1 MEQWPRLVCLK
12 NLGIDSGTSCA
23 TKEPEERILRS
34 RRIVYIPALQSAN
47 TLAHE
52 AAQPGIWFHWFP
64 EMTEVDFPTQDK
76 QDSTVLQ
83 ASFKLIPNLLPTTYW
98 RSNQR
103 LLLIDSLA
111 FTCISQMIFKVQIIK
126 GWLLKG
132 D

>member
-1 MEQWPRLVCLK
+1 
-12 NLGIDSGTSCA
+12 
-23 TKEPEERILRS
+23 
-34 RRIVYIPALQSAN
+34 
-47 TLAHE
+47 
-52 AAQPGIWFHWFP
+52 
-64 EMTEVDFPTQDK
+64 MTEVDFPTQDK